1 MTMRVYGGSEDNC
14 DGGGDAEGQKIKKE
28 IVPSNSQTNTNTKSK
43 KKLFQLASNSR
54 SGNSSNT
61 RKSSTET
68 FLSWIPRRSRLATS
82 KYKNKRLAGSE
93 PWTMLTN
100 MGL

>member
-14 DGGGDAEGQKIKKE
+14 DGGGDAEGQNNKKE
-28 IVPSNSQTNTNTKSK
+28 IVPGGVKLTNTKSK

-54 SGNSSNT
+54 SGNSSST

-82 KYKNKRLAGSE
+82 KFKKEKVGSI
-93 PWTMLTN
+93 
-100 MGL
+100 